1 MIMLKYVLFVLLFIA
16 LCAAYGFLRFKK
28 ITDGYKVAFSGNE
41 GKGTEIIRE
50 EVLVDGC
57 LGKVYGILQMPKS
70 KDRMTLII
78 MSHGFGS
85 RHEHTSP
92 YGAYLAREGFAT
104 YCYSFGGGSRGKSR
118 SDGTMLQMSVLT
130 EAEDLC
136 AVIDHFKKDE
146 RFDKI
151 VLFGQSQGG
160 FVSAYVAGK
169 RPDDIAALLM
179 EYPALVIQDDA
190 KKRMNSDGTFPETS
204 NIMGAKISKKYNED
218 ALSFDIYDVIKG
230 FKKEVLI
237 IHGDEDQIVPLS
249 YSQRAQE
256 VYDNCKLIVL
266 SGQNHGFMGDGLKK
280 AMEYELEFFNRYR

>member
-1 MIMLKYVLFVLLFIA
+1 MLKYVLFVLLCLA

-28 ITDGYKVAFSGNE
+28 IADGYRVAFSGNE
-41 GKGTEIIRE
+41 GNGADIVSE
-50 EVLVDGC
+50 EVLIDGS
-57 LGKVYGILQMPKS
+57 LGKIFGILQMPKDYQS
-70 KDRMTLII
+70 KTLII

-85 RHEHTSP
+85 KHEHTAP
-92 YGAYLAREGFAT
+92 YGTYLAREGFAT
-104 YCYSFGGGSRGKSR
+104 YCYSFCGGSRGKSK
-118 SDGTMLQMSVLT
+118 SDGTMLEMSVLT
-130 EAEDLC
+130 EAEDLN
-136 AVIDHFKKDE
+136 AVIDHFKKEE

-160 FVSAYVAGK
+160 FVSSYVAGK
-169 RPDDIAALLM
+169 RPDDVAALMM

-190 KKRMNSDGTFPETS
+190 KKRMNPDGTFPETS
-204 NIMGAKISKKYNED
+204 NIMGMKISRKYNED

-230 FKKEVLI
+230 YKKEVLI
-237 IHGDEDQIVPLS
+237 IHGDCDQIVPLS

-266 SGQNHGFMGDGLKK
+266 EGQNHGFMGDGLKK